1 MMMSPQFRQWIIN
14 MDINQGPPPTPRRE
28 TFLTVFLALMLGSAF
43 LFFLY
48 LLTFGFVFYIVVAV
62 LAMVF
67 VGYLHYALWGYSLS
81 QETAAEREEELIRQR
96 MEAEEMESR
105 RRNL

>member
-1 MMMSPQFRQWIIN
+1 MATREKNIMN
-14 MDINQGPPPTPRRE
+14 DEPRPSNGRE
-28 TFLTVFLALMLGSAF
+28 SLLTVFLALILGAAF

-48 LLTFGFVFYIVVAV
+48 LLTFGFAAYIAAAV

-67 VGYLHYALWGYSLS
+67 MGYLHYAVWGYSLS
-81 QETAAEREEELIRQR
+81 EETAGEREEELVRQR

-105 RRNL
+105 RRDH